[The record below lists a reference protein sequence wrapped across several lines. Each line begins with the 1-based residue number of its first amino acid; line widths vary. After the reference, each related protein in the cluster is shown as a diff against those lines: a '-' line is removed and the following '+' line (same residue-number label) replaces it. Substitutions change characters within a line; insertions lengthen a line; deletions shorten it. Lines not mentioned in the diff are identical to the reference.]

1 MEAHKLHPHD
11 RRLTLEF
18 ILPAMVKAGMIQ
30 PADAELLIK
39 NNIGS
44 KEYPLSIIAKY
55 GVKDRRAPSLP
66 LSLDSMVE
74 WLAGI
79 AGKPYFDIDPLKMDI
94 KSVTQL
100 LPAAYARRLQVI
112 PVKVEDGKIYIA
124 TSEPFA
130 LSWVQEVQTVTG
142 KIVSIVV
149 SSPVDIRYFLEEFFT
164 VRTATQDFKK
174 ENPEKKEYGQ
184 VLELER
190 MLGKSARN
198 ELGKNASAVIRIV
211 DWLFQF
217 ASSERATDIHIEP
230 KTGKGQVR
238 FRIDGKMRVVYNF
251 DPELMLPVVSRIK
264 ILADMAMDERRKPQD
279 GRIRYKLTD
288 GKEMEMRLSTIP
300 VQHGEKLVVRI
311 FDSTMGTKTF
321 EDLGFADEDIDKWE
335 RLINL
340 PHGLVLVTGP
350 TGSGKSTT
358 LHTSMRLIAKEDV
371 NICTVE
377 DPVEIL
383 NEDLNQMQV
392 SHKAEIS
399 FGNAIRAFLRQDP
412 DIIMVGEIR
421 DTDAGKMAIQAALT
435 GHLVLSTLH
444 TNDAVSSITRL
455 IDLEIPAHL
464 ITASLRGIMA
474 QRLVRRLCDHCKEKV
489 PTKKDAWSEVV
500 GPHVEVPMPLHTF
513 SPVGCRECK
522 QSGYRGRMCVY
533 EMVLVDRALKDIVR
547 KNVTL
552 EELMDVT
559 KGKYTPLRVCGAQ
572 KITEGVTSIE
582 EVLRVIY

>member
-1 MEAHKLHPHD
+1 
-11 RRLTLEF
+11 
-18 ILPAMVKAGMIQ
+18 MVSQ
-30 PADAELLIK
+30 VEADALIK
-39 NNIGS
+39 NNLGT
-44 KEYPLSIIAKY
+44 KDYPLSIIAKY
-55 GVKDRRAPSLP
+55 GIKDRRAPSVP
-66 LSLDSMVE
+66 LSLDSLVE
-74 WLAGI
+74 WLASV
-79 AGKPYFDIDPLKMDI
+79 AGKPYFEIDPLKMDI
-94 KSVTQL
+94 RSVTQL

-112 PVKVEDGKIYIA
+112 PVKVEDGKIFIA

-142 KIVSIVV
+142 KTVSIVV
-149 SSPVDIRYFLEEFFT
+149 SSPVAIRYFLEEFFT
-164 VRTATQDFKK
+164 VRVATQDFRK
-174 ENPEKKEYGQ
+174 ENPVKKEYGQ

-198 ELGKNASAVIRIV
+198 ELGKNANAVFRIV

-217 ASSERATDIHIEP
+217 ANSERATDIHIEP

-264 ILADMAMDERRKPQD
+264 ILADMQMDERRKPQD
-279 GRIRYKLTD
+279 GRVRYKLSD

-300 VQHGEKLVVRI
+300 IQHGEKLVIRI
-311 FDSTMGTKTF
+311 FDSKMSSKSF

-358 LHTSMRLIAKEDV
+358 LHTSLRLIAKEDV

-377 DPVEIL
+377 DPVEIM

-392 SHKAEIS
+392 SIKAEIT

-464 ITASLRGIMA
+464 ITASLRGVMA
-474 QRLVRRLCDHCKEKV
+474 QRLVRRLCDFCKEAIPVQKE
-489 PTKKDAWSEVV
+489 TWKEVV
-500 GPHVEVPMPLHTF
+500 GIHVDEIAMPQQVF
-513 SPVGCRECK
+513 GPVGCRECK
-522 QSGYRGRMCVY
+522 HTGYKGRICVY
-533 EMVLVDRALKDIVR
+533 EMLLIDRALKDVVR

-572 KITEGVTSIE
+572 KIIEGLTSIE
-582 EVLRVIY
+582 EVIRVIY

>member
-1 MEAHKLHPHD
+1 
-11 RRLTLEF
+11 
-18 ILPAMVKAGMIQ
+18 MIQ
-30 PADAELLIK
+30 QPDAELILK
-39 NNIGS
+39 NNVGS
-44 KEYPLSIIAKY
+44 KDYPLSIVAKY

-66 LSLDSMVE
+66 LSMDAMVE
-74 WLAGI
+74 WLAKV
-79 AGKPYFDIDPLKMDI
+79 AGKPYFEIDPLKMDI
-94 KSVTQL
+94 KAVTQL

-112 PVKVEDGKIYIA
+112 PVKVEGGNIFIA

-130 LSWVQEVQTVTG
+130 LSWVQEVQNVTG
-142 KIVSIVV
+142 KTVAIVV
-149 SSPVDIRYFLEEFFT
+149 SSPVAIRYFLEEFFT
-164 VRTATQDFKK
+164 VRTATQDFRK
-174 ENPEKKEYGQ
+174 ENPFKKEYGQ

-217 ASSERATDIHIEP
+217 ANSERATDIHIEP
-230 KTGKGQVR
+230 KTGKGTVR

-251 DPELMLPVVSRIK
+251 DPEVMLPVVSRIK

-279 GRIRYKLTD
+279 GRVRYKLTD

-300 VQHGEKLVVRI
+300 VQHGEKLVIRI
-311 FDSTMGTKTF
+311 FDSNMTSNTF

-377 DPVEIL
+377 DPVEIM

-392 SHKAEIS
+392 SHKAEIT

-444 TNDAVSSITRL
+444 TNDAVSAITRL

-474 QRLVRRLCDHCKEKV
+474 QRLVRRLCDFCKEKLT
-489 PTKKDAWSEVV
+489 PQKDAWSEVV
-500 GPHVEVPMPLHTF
+500 GPHTEVPMPQHVYG
-513 SPVGCRECK
+513 PVGCRECK
-522 QSGYRGRMCVY
+522 QSGYRGRLCVY

-547 KNVTL
+547 RNVTL
-552 EELMDVT
+552 EELMDNT

-572 KITEGVTSIE
+572 KIIDGVTSIE